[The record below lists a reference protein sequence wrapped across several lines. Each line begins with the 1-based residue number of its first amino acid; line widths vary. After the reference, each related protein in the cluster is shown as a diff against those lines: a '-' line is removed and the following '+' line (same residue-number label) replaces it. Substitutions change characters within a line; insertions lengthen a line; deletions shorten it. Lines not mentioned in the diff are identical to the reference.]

1 MNNSHTKTPRRSL
14 AAVFSIVLVFL
25 LLVLMICVSTAKAD
39 KLETKLDIAD
49 GNIEIEW
56 DDTALHW
63 KATQG
68 VNTISFGPESS
79 LTITGET
86 DTYVI
91 NIDGT
96 GANDKTCN
104 LLLKELKIK
113 LKPMKNPTDNAS
125 PIKSANFPDGASLA
139 LTLDKA
145 SLEAAMAINGG
156 YDGHACLA
164 LGTTDVSLTI
174 VGGDQNMI
182 RAGDGTSGSSG
193 GGDGSHGISAGS
205 VTITGKENTALW
217 VYGSVGC
224 DNGHVGGDG
233 IYAQSVLINGE
244 LGGALDLCGGTGYN
258 EGNGGRGV
266 YCTTLRLENEGRA
279 TVKGGDSPK
288 GKAGYGVEAK
298 DVSVLGEGY
307 LTINGGNY
315 AGSDSAFGAAGAYIT
330 GDLSVEGG
338 GIFHAIGGR
347 SSKEQEPFTFAGL
360 YTRGNITLKNAG
372 SIEVQ
377 GRINLA
383 GKSSHGIYMADPD
396 KAITLWDNSRIKAI
410 GGEEAMP
417 DDVIG
422 GDCGVAIVASK
433 INLNDNSRIEAVGGS
448 SEDPSYY
455 GGIGISSA
463 SNGVGVISLSGRSWL
478 TVKGGN
484 SDKVNNTASALNNM
498 DIRLE
503 SPNALMQVKNGA
515 TNTDSFTAIRGDAY
529 NNENYV
535 FKLGEGAKTNDAL
548 TAQQILVVPPNTKL
562 GWVAMESVR
571 GTVTYMGFEDV
582 YMTPKSLN
590 TNPSARLSRPQ

>member
-1 MNNSHTKTPRRSL
+1 MAT
-14 AAVFSIVLVFL
+14 VFSIVLVFL

-49 GNIEIEW
+49 GNIGIEW
-56 DDTALHW
+56 DNTALHW

-96 GANDKTCN
+96 GANDKICN

-113 LKPMKNPTDNAS
+113 LKPMKNSTDNAS
-125 PIKSANFPDGASLA
+125 PIKSANFPAGASLA

-156 YDGHACLA
+156 YD
-164 LGTTDVSLTI
+164 
-174 VGGDQNMI
+174 
-182 RAGDGTSGSSG
+182 
-193 GGDGSHGISAGS
+193 
-205 VTITGKENTALW
+205 
-217 VYGSVGC
+217 
-224 DNGHVGGDG
+224 GHVGGDG

-288 GKAGYGVEAK
+288 GKAGYGIEAK

-422 GDCGVAIVASK
+422 GDCGIAIVASK

-562 GWVAMESVR
+562 GWIAMESVG

-582 YMTPKSLN
+582 YMTTQELKYQPF
-590 TNPSARLSRPQ
+590 SAPEPPTMKGYIFDR